1 MWYRL
6 LRYKAG
12 YWANQLIPYDGFRE
26 GGMFSQRLDRILHE
40 HNDVERRQLSTVS
53 NFNYM
58 NLDFSGDA
66 VPRMPEWIFFKDG
79 SIAVTKSNRF
89 SYVPEHTHS
98 FIEMNYMY
106 SGRCTQYINNELVE
120 LHQGSLIML
129 DKAVPHRISYTDED
143 DILVNILVQE
153 NADIASMFTMV
164 PESLNVI
171 SQLIANVGNASTL
184 HDNLIVF
191 DLEGHAVPTNLV
203 EVLIEQGLSE
213 PPSVG
218 RNRAMELV
226 LSALVIELK
235 ALISKSVIDFGNIQ
249 AEQVAPII
257 SYINQHYAT
266 VSLVSVADR
275 FGYNPNYL
283 SNKLKKATGEGFQEL
298 LDRRRLIEAQKMMNG
313 TDFSNEEISEAV
325 GYRNVT
331 SLFRLFG
338 RYLGATPDSYRSKNR
353 QLQHPGRP
361 HPGGESGHEPV

>member
-1 MWYRL
+1 
-6 LRYKAG
+6 
-12 YWANQLIPYDGFRE
+12 
-26 GGMFSQRLDRILHE
+26 MFSQRLDRILHE

-120 LHQGSLIML
+120 LHQGSLVML

-203 EVLIEQGLSE
+203 EVLIEQGLAE
-213 PPSVG
+213 RPSVG